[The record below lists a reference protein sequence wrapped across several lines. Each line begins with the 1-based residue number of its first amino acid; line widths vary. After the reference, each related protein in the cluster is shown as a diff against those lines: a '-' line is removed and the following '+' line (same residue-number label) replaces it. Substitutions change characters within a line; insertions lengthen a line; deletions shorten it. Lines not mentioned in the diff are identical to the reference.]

1 MELTTKLESP
11 MMLQSI
17 DSTKRSID
25 MPSESGLTSH
35 DTDDAGHIQE
45 ILNELRQM
53 QQTPRLVTSPDDLEA
68 LEREIRQRTD
78 RLGSLLVGYHLQQA
92 LDSAALQA
100 EQERLVRQ
108 WPTPLKNDG
117 RVKGGIRTAQGHTVP
132 VWVTYYRRKGQRR
145 GGKRHAGVY
154 AGLVLLGIYDRC
166 TPALAAEVSLLA
178 AMLGSLREAQDV
190 LANRGVE
197 LDTKTVRLIA
207 YRYAA
212 RARLEP
218 QLDTAAFEDTVAGRR
233 VVISSDGGR
242 LRLRE
247 SKRGLKTK
255 KGRQRYTGAW
265 REPKVLI
272 IYVVDAEGKRDPS
285 FAPVI
290 DATLTG
296 PDAVFALLRTY
307 LQRLEITQADHVLFI
322 ADGAPWIWK
331 RVPLLM
337 HALGLAAEQ
346 VYELL
351 DFYHA
356 VQHLGQVAALRKD
369 WNARARAR
377 WRTQQRR
384 FLLRGEVDQVIAAMQ
399 VICRGC
405 NRKAIRTHRAY
416 FIRNRSRMAYA
427 KLMALKLPI
436 GSGAIE
442 STVRRVVNLRL
453 KGPSIFWCR
462 ASAEALLLLRSYYKA
477 GRWNLLK
484 YMATSHRALLEA

>member
-1 MELTTKLESP
+1 MTS
-11 MMLQSI
+11 
-17 DSTKRSID
+17 DA
-25 MPSESGLTSH
+25 GLIRQ
-35 DTDDAGHIQE
+35 DTDYTQAIQE
-45 ILNELRQM
+45 VLAQLHQM
-53 QQTPRLVTSPDDLEA
+53 QQTPQLVSSPEALEA

-92 LDSAALQA
+92 LDSTALQA
-100 EQERLVRQ
+100 EQEQLVRQ
-108 WPTPLKNDG
+108 WPQSLKNDG
-117 RVKGGIRTAQGHTVP
+117 KVRVMIRTAQGLAVP
-132 VWVTYYRRKGQRR
+132 VRVTYYRRKGQRR
-145 GGKRHAGVY
+145 AGKRAAGMY
-154 AGLVLLGIYDRC
+154 AGLIWLGIYDRC

-178 AMLGSLREAQDV
+178 AMLGSLDEAQAV
-190 LANRGVE
+190 LADRGVT

-212 RARLEP
+212 RARLEQ
-218 QLDTAAFEDTVAGRR
+218 QLDTAAFADTVAGRR

-247 SKRGLKTK
+247 TKRGPKTK
-255 KGRQRYTGAW
+255 KGRRRYTGAW

-272 IYVVDAEGKRDPS
+272 IYVVDAEGKREAS

-290 DATLTG
+290 DATLQG

-307 LQRLEITQADHVLFI
+307 LQRLEITQADQVLFI

-331 RVPLLM
+331 RVPLLVQ
-337 HALGLAAEQ
+337 ALGLTAER
-346 VYELL
+346 VHALL

-356 VQHLGQVAALRKD
+356 VQRLGQVAALRKD
-369 WNARARAR
+369 WSAKARTR
-377 WRTQQRR
+377 WRTRQRH
-384 FLLRGEVDQVIAAMQ
+384 LLLQGEVEQVIAAVR
-399 VICRGC
+399 VICRGR
-405 NRKAIRTHRAY
+405 NSKAIRAHRNY
-416 FIRNRSRMAYA
+416 FIKNQSRMVYA
-427 KLMALKLPI
+427 KLMAMKLPI

-462 ASAEALLLLRSYYKA
+462 ASAEAILLLRSYYKA

-484 YMATSHRALLEA
+484 HMATSHRALLEA

>member
-1 MELTTKLESP
+1 MTS
-11 MMLQSI
+11 
-17 DSTKRSID
+17 D
-25 MPSESGLTSH
+25 SGLISQ
-35 DTDDAGHIQE
+35 DSDYPKAIQDV
-45 ILNELRQM
+45 LDELHEL
-53 QQTPRLVTSPDDLEA
+53 QQTPRLVTNPEALET
-68 LEREIRQRTD
+68 LEREIRQCTD
-78 RLGSLLVGYHLQQA
+78 HLGSLLVGYHLQQA

-100 EQERLVRQ
+100 EQAQLVSQ
-108 WPTPLKNDG
+108 WPKPLKNDG
-117 RVKGGIRTAQGHTVP
+117 KVQVRVHTAQGLAVP

-145 GGKRHAGVY
+145 AGKRYAGGY

-166 TPALAAEVSLLA
+166 TPALASEVSLCA
-178 AMLGSLREAQDV
+178 AMLGSLDEAQAV
-190 LANRGVE
+190 LADRGVE
-197 LDTKTVRLIA
+197 LDTKTVRTIA

-212 RARLEP
+212 RARLE
-218 QLDTAAFEDTVAGRR
+218 QQIERTVFEDTVAGRR

-247 SKRGLKTK
+247 TKRGPKTK
-255 KGRQRYTGAW
+255 KGRRRYTGAW

-272 IYVVDAEGKRDPS
+272 VYVVDAEGKRDAS

-290 DATLTG
+290 DATLKG

-307 LQRLEITQADHVLFI
+307 LQRLHITQADQVLFI

-331 RVPLLM
+331 RVPLLV

-346 VYELL
+346 VHELL

-369 WNARARAR
+369 WSAQARTR
-377 WRTQQRR
+377 WRTQQRHL
-384 FLLRGEVDQVIAAMQ
+384 LLRGEVEQVIAA
-399 VICRGC
+399 VRSICRG
-405 NRKAIRTHRAY
+405 RHSKAIRTHREY
-416 FIRNRSRMAYA
+416 FIKNQSRMAYA

-453 KGPSIFWCR
+453 KGPSICWCR
-462 ASAEALLLLRSYYKA
+462 ASAEAILLLRSYYKA

-484 YMATSHRALLEA
+484 HMATSHRALLEA

>member
-1 MELTTKLESP
+1 MTS
-11 MMLQSI
+11 
-17 DSTKRSID
+17 D
-25 MPSESGLTSH
+25 SGLASQ
-35 DTDDAGHIQE
+35 DTDYVRHIQAV
-45 ILNELRQM
+45 LDELQQM
-53 QQTPRLVTSPDDLEA
+53 QQTPRLVTSPEELEA

-78 RLGSLLVGYHLQQA
+78 RLGSLLVGSHLQQA

-100 EQERLVRQ
+100 EQEQLVRQ
-108 WPTPLKNDG
+108 WPKPLKNDG
-117 RVKGGIRTAQGHTVP
+117 KVKVMIRTAQGLAVP
-132 VWVTYYRRKGQRR
+132 VRVTYYRRKGQRR
-145 GGKRHAGVY
+145 AGKRSAGVY

-166 TPALAAEVSLLA
+166 TPALASEVSLLA
-178 AMLGSLREAQDV
+178 AMLGSLDEAQDV
-190 LANRGVE
+190 LAARGVE
-197 LDTKTVRLIA
+197 LDMKTVRLIA

-212 RARLEP
+212 RARLE
-218 QLDTAAFEDTVAGRR
+218 QQIDTAAFEDTVAGRR

-247 SKRGLKTK
+247 TKRGPKTK

-272 IYVVDAEGKRDPS
+272 VYVVDAEGKREAS

-290 DATLTG
+290 DATLQG

-307 LQRLEITQADHVLFI
+307 LQRLEITQADQVLFI

-331 RVPLLM
+331 RVPLLVQ
-337 HALGLAAEQ
+337 ALGLTAER
-346 VYELL
+346 VHALL

-356 VQHLGQVAALRKD
+356 VQRLGQVAALRKD
-369 WNARARAR
+369 WSAKARTR
-377 WRTQQRR
+377 WRTQQRH
-384 FLLRGEVDQVIAAMQ
+384 LLLQGEVEQVIAAVR
-399 VICRGC
+399 VICRGR
-405 NRKAIRTHRAY
+405 NSKAIRTHRDY
-416 FIRNRSRMAYA
+416 FIRNQSRMVYA
-427 KLMALKLPI
+427 KLMAMKLPI

-462 ASAEALLLLRSYYKA
+462 ASAEAILLLRSYYKA

-484 YMATSHRALLEA
+484 HMATSHRALLEA

>member
-1 MELTTKLESP
+1 MTS
-11 MMLQSI
+11 
-17 DSTKRSID
+17 D
-25 MPSESGLTSH
+25 SGLISQ
-35 DTDDAGHIQE
+35 DSDYPQAIQE
-45 ILNELRQM
+45 VLDELHEL
-53 QQTPRLVTSPDDLEA
+53 QQTPRLVTNPDALET
-68 LEREIRQRTD
+68 LEREIRQCTD
-78 RLGSLLVGYHLQQA
+78 HLGSLLVGYHLQQA

-100 EQERLVRQ
+100 EQAQLVRQ
-108 WPTPLKNDG
+108 WPKPLKNDG
-117 RVKGGIRTAQGHTVP
+117 KVQVRVRTVQGLAVP

-145 GGKRHAGVY
+145 AGKRYAGVY
-154 AGLVLLGIYDRC
+154 AGLVLLGICDRC
-166 TPALAAEVSLLA
+166 TPALASEVSLCA
-178 AMLGSLREAQDV
+178 AMLGSLDEAQAV
-190 LANRGVE
+190 LADRGVE
-197 LDTKTVRLIA
+197 LDTKTVRTIA

-212 RARLEP
+212 RARLE
-218 QLDTAAFEDTVAGRR
+218 QQIERTVFEDTVAGRR

-247 SKRGLKTK
+247 AKRGPKTK
-255 KGRQRYTGAW
+255 KGRRRYTGAW

-272 IYVVDAEGKRDPS
+272 VYVVDAEGKRDAS

-290 DATLTG
+290 DATLKG

-307 LQRLEITQADHVLFI
+307 LQRLNITQADQVLFI

-331 RVPLLM
+331 RVPLLV

-346 VYELL
+346 VHELL

-369 WNARARAR
+369 WSAQARTR

-384 FLLRGEVDQVIAAMQ
+384 LLLRGEVEQVIAA
-399 VICRGC
+399 VRSLCRG
-405 NRKAIRTHRAY
+405 RHSKVIRTHREY
-416 FIRNRSRMAYA
+416 FIKNQSRMAYA
-427 KLMALKLPI
+427 KLMTLKLPI

-462 ASAEALLLLRSYYKA
+462 ASAEAILLLRSYYKA

-484 YMATSHRALLEA
+484 HMATSHRALLEA

>member
-1 MELTTKLESP
+1 MT
-11 MMLQSI
+11 
-17 DSTKRSID
+17 
-25 MPSESGLTSH
+25 SEAGLASQE
-35 DTDDAGHIQE
+35 TDYVRHIQAV
-45 ILNELRQM
+45 LDELQQM
-53 QQTPRLVTSPDDLEA
+53 QQTPRLVTSPEELEA

-78 RLGSLLVGYHLQQA
+78 RLGSLLVGSHLQQA

-108 WPTPLKNDG
+108 WPKPLKNDG
-117 RVKGGIRTAQGHTVP
+117 KVKVMIRTAQGLAVP
-132 VWVTYYRRKGQRR
+132 VRVTYYRRKGQRR
-145 GGKRHAGVY
+145 AGKRSAGVY

-166 TPALAAEVSLLA
+166 TPALASEVSLLA
-178 AMLGSLREAQDV
+178 AMLGSLDEAQDV
-190 LANRGVE
+190 LAARGVA
-197 LDTKTVRLIA
+197 LDMKTVRLIA

-212 RARLEP
+212 RARLE
-218 QLDTAAFEDTVAGRR
+218 QQIDTAAFEDTVAGRR

-247 SKRGLKTK
+247 TKRGPKTK

-272 IYVVDAEGKRDPS
+272 VYVVDAEGKREAR

-290 DATLTG
+290 DATLQG

-307 LQRLEITQADHVLFI
+307 LQRLAITQADQVLFI

-331 RVPLLM
+331 RVPRLVQ
-337 HALGLAAEQ
+337 ALGLTAER
-346 VYELL
+346 VHALL

-356 VQHLGQVAALRKD
+356 VQRLGQVAALRKD
-369 WNARARAR
+369 WSAKARTR
-377 WRTQQRR
+377 WRTQQRH
-384 FLLRGEVDQVIAAMQ
+384 LLLQGEVEQVIAAVR
-399 VICRGC
+399 VICRGR
-405 NRKAIRTHRAY
+405 NSKAIRTHCHY
-416 FIRNRSRMAYA
+416 FIKNQSRMAYA
-427 KLMALKLPI
+427 KLMAMKMPI

-462 ASAEALLLLRSYYKA
+462 ASAEAILLLRSYYKA

-484 YMATSHRALLEA
+484 HMATSHRALLEA

>member
-1 MELTTKLESP
+1 MTS
-11 MMLQSI
+11 
-17 DSTKRSID
+17 D
-25 MPSESGLTSH
+25 SGLISQ
-35 DTDDAGHIQE
+35 DSDYPKAIQDV
-45 ILNELRQM
+45 LDELHEL
-53 QQTPRLVTSPDDLEA
+53 QQTPRLVTNPDALET
-68 LEREIRQRTD
+68 LEREIRQCTD
-78 RLGSLLVGYHLQQA
+78 HLGSLLVGYHLQQA

-100 EQERLVRQ
+100 EQAQLVSQ
-108 WPTPLKNDG
+108 WPKPLKNDG
-117 RVKGGIRTAQGHTVP
+117 KVQVRVHTAQGLAVP

-145 GGKRHAGVY
+145 AGKRYAGGY

-166 TPALAAEVSLLA
+166 TPALASEVSLCA
-178 AMLGSLREAQDV
+178 AMLGSLDEAQAV
-190 LANRGVE
+190 LADRGVE
-197 LDTKTVRLIA
+197 LDTKTVRTIA

-212 RARLEP
+212 RARLE
-218 QLDTAAFEDTVAGRR
+218 QQIERTVFEDTVAGRR

-247 SKRGLKTK
+247 TKRGPKTK
-255 KGRQRYTGAW
+255 KGRRRYTGAW

-272 IYVVDAEGKRDPS
+272 VYVVDAEGKRDAS

-290 DATLTG
+290 DATLKG

-307 LQRLEITQADHVLFI
+307 LQRLNITQADQVLFI

-331 RVPLLM
+331 RVPLLV

-346 VYELL
+346 VHELL

-369 WNARARAR
+369 WSAQARTR
-377 WRTQQRR
+377 WRTQQRHL
-384 FLLRGEVDQVIAAMQ
+384 LLRGEVEQVIAA
-399 VICRGC
+399 VRSICRG
-405 NRKAIRTHRAY
+405 RHSKAIRTHREY
-416 FIRNRSRMAYA
+416 FIKNQSRMAYA

-453 KGPSIFWCR
+453 KGPSICWCR
-462 ASAEALLLLRSYYKA
+462 ASAEAILLLRSYYKA

-484 YMATSHRALLEA
+484 HMATSHRALLEA